1 MRNAAQN
8 PMFSLS
14 AAALAAALFL
24 PLSACDRKPA
34 TPAAPAQAPAQPLAS
49 YTVLG
54 KIEQLRKTPGG
65 PVVAIHHEPI
75 PTFANRA
82 GKAVGMKEMVMDFPV
97 DPALSIDTLAIGD
110 VVKATFVVDWSKS
123 PAHRLTA
130 VEKMPPETP
139 LNLNKP
145 AAAPTPTATPPEA
158 PAPTKPGT

>member
-8 PMFSLS
+8 PMFTLS

-34 TPAAPAQAPAQPLAS
+34 TPAAPAQAAAQPLAS

-130 VEKMPPETP
+130 FEKMPPETP

-158 PAPTKPGT
+158 PAPAKPGT